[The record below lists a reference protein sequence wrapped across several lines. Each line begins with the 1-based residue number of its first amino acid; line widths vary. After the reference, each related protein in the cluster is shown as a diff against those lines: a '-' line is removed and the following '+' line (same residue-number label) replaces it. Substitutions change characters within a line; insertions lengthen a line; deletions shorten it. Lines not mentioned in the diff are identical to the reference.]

1 LLLAWLLASLL
12 AGLAL
17 GTQAF
22 GQTGNMNLP
31 QSITAGSAFSIPTTG
46 NGKAVLYIAGP
57 GQALRR
63 DVQLGETL
71 PFPAGALYN
80 AGRYLVILAAG
91 SSTDTGELN
100 VTPVEEPKTLSFL
113 AEPSRLPVGLHDGI
127 SGTVYVFDAYH
138 NLISAPMPAS
148 FELSNSAGAVQA
160 RNVTTRNG
168 VASVRMNSA
177 AKEGTAELTA
187 RVDGVSSTRVI
198 EEVPGDPCRLTMTAR
213 PDGHQIELQTAP
225 VRDCSGNPVPDGTI
239 VTFTETFNDM
249 QSTVDVPLKQGIA
262 RVEMPA
268 WSGARIS
275 VASGVVAGNQ
285 IRWEGGR

>member
-1 LLLAWLLASLL
+1 LLLTSLL
-12 AGLAL
+12 AGLAF

-22 GQTGNMNLP
+22 GQSDIMKLP
-31 QSITAGSAFSIPTTG
+31 QSIAAGGAFSIPTTG
-46 NGKAVLYIAGP
+46 NGKAVLYIVGP
-57 GQALRR
+57 GHALRR

-80 AGRYLVILAAG
+80 AGRYLVILVAG
-91 SSTDTGELN
+91 SSTDTGELD
-100 VTPVEEPKTLSFL
+100 VMPVEKPETLSFL
-113 AEPSRLPVGLHDGI
+113 AEPSRLPIGLHDGI
-127 SGTVYVFDAYH
+127 SGTIYVFDSYH

-160 RNVTTRNG
+160 QNVTTRNG
-168 VASVRMNSA
+168 VAWTRMNSA
-177 AKEGTAELTA
+177 AKEGAAQLTA

-198 EEVPGDPCRLTMTAR
+198 EVVPGDPCRLTMTAR
-213 PDGHQIELQTAP
+213 ADRDHVELQTAP

-239 VTFTETFNDM
+239 VTFTETLNGM